1 MTEAATKTAQFT
13 DIVALLLEAGAD
25 TETTDHMGNT
35 PLHNTVL
42 YFPST
47 MRTLDL
53 LLAKGADV
61 SVKNNEGSMPF
72 HLSDDKDL
80 KFVLK
85 ELKKSQKLAA
95 KGDNEKTK
103 VKSYSERPDLRK
115 LVCDLSTG
123 TITNSVTLS
132 LQIWVKFHWVL
143 GTWYIFFRVCDGGVR
158 EKIKCKTG

>member
-1 MTEAATKTAQFT
+1 MNMFTGGSTLLTEAVTKTAQFT
-13 DIVALLLEAGAD
+13 DIVSLLLEAGAN
-25 TETTDHMGNT
+25 TETRDHMGNT

-42 YFPST
+42 YYPST

-53 LLAKGADV
+53 LLNKGADV

-85 ELKKSQKLAA
+85 ELKKSQKMAA
-95 KGDNEKTK
+95 AQGDKEKTK

-123 TITNSVTLS
+123 K
-132 LQIWVKFHWVL
+132 IWN
-143 GTWYIFFRVCDGGVR
+143 I
-158 EKIKCKTG
+158 

>member
-1 MTEAATKTAQFT
+1 MHCILTKNLRNPNHIHEHVTGGSTLLTEAVTKTAQFT
-13 DIVALLLEAGAD
+13 DIVSLLLEAGANP
-25 TETTDHMGNT
+25 ETRDHMGNT

-42 YFPST
+42 YYPST

-53 LLAKGADV
+53 LLNKGADV

-85 ELKKSQKLAA
+85 ELKKSQKVAA
-95 KGDNEKTK
+95 KADKDKSK
-103 VKSYSERPDLRK
+103 VKGYSERPDLRK

-123 TITNSVTLS
+123 
-132 LQIWVKFHWVL
+132 
-143 GTWYIFFRVCDGGVR
+143 
-158 EKIKCKTG
+158 KTSHQVFSYG

>member
-1 MTEAATKTAQFT
+1 MVPIIFLSPGGSTLLTEAATKTAQFT

-25 TETTDHMGNT
+25 TETRDNMGNT
-35 PLHNTVL
+35 PLHNTIL
-42 YFPST
+42 YYPST

-53 LLAKGADV
+53 LLARGANV

-85 ELKKSQKLAA
+85 ELKKSQKMAA
-95 KGDNEKTK
+95 KADQEKSK

-123 TITNSVTLS
+123 KPSRFI
-132 LQIWVKFHWVL
+132 H
-143 GTWYIFFRVCDGGVR
+143 RVYLIVFIILKVNPERR
-158 EKIKCKTG
+158 ER